1 MTILRSWREIKVMM
15 KRQFTVLNDTDFEF
29 EEGNKESMLNR
40 LAHKLQKTR
49 SELESHVSELQ
60 KH

>member
-1 MTILRSWREIKVMM
+1 MM
-15 KRQFTVLNDTDFEF
+15 KRQFTVLNDADFEF

-49 SELESHVSELQ
+49 SELEFHLSELQ

>member
-29 EEGNKESMLNR
+29 EEGNKESMR